1 MRRLAIKLSKAGERS
16 LRDGHPWIFDKS
28 ITKYNADAQ
37 TGDLA
42 IIYGTKSNKV
52 IGIGLWDAESPIR
65 IKVLHHG
72 GPANINEQWVESK
85 IQAAYE
91 IRKPL
96 LETDTNS
103 YRLVFGEN
111 DDLPSLIIDIYDHVA
126 VIKLYALI
134 WLPLLDVIVKHIL
147 SISGAATCVLR
158 LSRNAERASQEYY
171 NGQILHG
178 QLDDPVVIFR
188 EHGVRFSANV
198 IKGHKTGY
206 FLDHRD
212 NRHRVGQMAKGK
224 SVLDVFAYAGGFSV
238 HALAGGASEVSSV
251 DISKPALDLA
261 KYNASLNTHTGKHIT
276 LAGDAFEIM
285 QQLKYSRKQF
295 DIVVVDPPSFA
306 KKADEVSRAKSSYR
320 KLTQLA
326 IPLVKKGG
334 VLLSASC
341 SSRVKAEDFYELVLD
356 EVSKSGRS
364 YKVLD
369 RTQHDIDHP
378 IGFAEGAYL
387 KSIYVEL

>member
-72 GPANINEQWVESK
+72 GPANINEQWIESK
-85 IQAAYE
+85 IQAAFE

-111 DDLPSLIIDIYDHVA
+111 DGLPSLIIDIYDHVA

-134 WLPLLDVIVKHIL
+134 WLPWLDAIVEHTL
-147 SISGAATCVLR
+147 SISGAVTCVLR
-158 LSRNAERASQEYY
+158 LSRNAERASQEYH

-212 NRHRVGQMAKGK
+212 NRHRVGQMANGK

-238 HALAGGASEVSSV
+238 HALTGGASEVSSV
-251 DISKPALDLA
+251 DISKPALELA
-261 KYNASLNTHTGKHIT
+261 KYNASLNTHAGKHIT

-341 SSRVKAEDFYELVLD
+341 SSRVKATEFYELVL
-356 EVSKSGRS
+356 EEIIKSNRP

-369 RTQHDIDHP
+369 RTHHDIDHP